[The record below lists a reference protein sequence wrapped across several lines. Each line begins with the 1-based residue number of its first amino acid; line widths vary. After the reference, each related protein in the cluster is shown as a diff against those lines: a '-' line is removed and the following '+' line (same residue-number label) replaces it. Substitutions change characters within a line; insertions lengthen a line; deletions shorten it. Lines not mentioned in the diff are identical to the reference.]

1 MGFDEYGMELAA
13 EMAVMAVIGAETP
26 RQRLYCGD
34 ERLKLGARRTL
45 GIYPEPS
52 FESDG

>member
-34 ERLKLGARRTL
+34 ERLKLHRSSQETRDLT
-45 GIYPEPS
+45 
-52 FESDG
+52 